1 MTLDGADP
9 RLLQKDISMFDSDED
24 MASDGGEWEGE
35 GEGEGEEG
43 MGGVIGGSNVVRVMP
58 QRAARQSPDFS
69 TIEGSMF
76 ITLALN
82 KRPGILSYCG
92 GTLLL

>member
-24 MASDGGEWEGE
+24 MASDGGEWDGE
-35 GEGEGEEG
+35 GEG

-69 TIEGSMF
+69 TIEGSLF
-76 ITLALN
+76 ITLAPN
-82 KRPGILSYCG
+82 KRPGMLIYCG
-92 GTLLL
+92 GTLLF